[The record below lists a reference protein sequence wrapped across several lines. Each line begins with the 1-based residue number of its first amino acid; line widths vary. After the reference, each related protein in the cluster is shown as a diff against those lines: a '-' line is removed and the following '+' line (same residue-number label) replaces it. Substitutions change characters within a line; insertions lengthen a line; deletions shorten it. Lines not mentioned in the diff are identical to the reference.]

1 MTNKLLWTNDDRML
15 PFKRSCSSYGFITH
29 QLSLV
34 IYLLIHTL
42 KIRIIV
48 SKWPLIMMFIDYNVS
63 CCPRRRKALILKN
76 MKFLRKSHSCEVLAF
91 SLYTV
96 FISCMFLSLFC
107 KFSLPSHGLDA
118 YSNSGRLRDTKV

>member
-63 CCPRRRKALILKN
+63 CCPRRKKALILKN
-76 MKFLRKSHSCEVLAF
+76 MKFLRKSHSCEALVFDYTQFLCLVCF
-91 SLYTV
+91 SLCFLYVTCSSILDFKKFHLKGC
-96 FISCMFLSLFC
+96 FIF
-107 KFSLPSHGLDA
+107 
-118 YSNSGRLRDTKV
+118 N